1 MNGFLSQS
9 ISASTENYSSFHVL
23 IRLIENWKES
33 FDKGF
38 VTGTALIDLSNG
50 FDCIPHDLLVA
61 KLHSYG
67 ISLNAATFIYSYLK
81 NVKIHDAFSSF
92 QTLLSGVPQDSVLG
106 LVLFN
111 IFLNDLLAVLKKSQL
126 YNFADNNTIS
136 TEANS
141 EDDIFKILKEESES
155 AVKWFR
161 ENNMIVNPAKFQA
174 IVLQKG
180 K

>member
-9 ISASTENYSSFHVL
+9 ISASTENYISLQVL

-38 VTGTALIDLSNG
+38 VTGAALIDLSKA

-81 NVKIHDAFSSF
+81 RRKQNVKIHDVFSSF
-92 QTLLSGVPQDSVLG
+92 QTLLSKVPQVQCWDWYCLTS
-106 LVLFN
+106 
-111 IFLNDLLAVLKKSQL
+111 S
-126 YNFADNNTIS
+126 S
-136 TEANS
+136 
-141 EDDIFKILKEESES
+141 
-155 AVKWFR
+155 
-161 ENNMIVNPAKFQA
+161 MIY
-174 IVLQKG
+174 
-180 K
+180 

>member
-33 FDKGF
+33 LDKGF
-38 VTGTALIDLSNG
+38 ITGAALIDLSNA

-81 NVKIHDAFSSF
+81 RRKQNVKIHDVFSSF
-92 QTLLSGVPQDSVLG
+92 QTLLSKVPQVQCWDWYCLTS
-106 LVLFN
+106 
-111 IFLNDLLAVLKKSQL
+111 S
-126 YNFADNNTIS
+126 S
-136 TEANS
+136 
-141 EDDIFKILKEESES
+141 
-155 AVKWFR
+155 
-161 ENNMIVNPAKFQA
+161 MIY
-174 IVLQKG
+174 
-180 K
+180 